1 MAKTLVLAEK
11 PSVARELARVLG
23 CKQSGEG
30 YLEGEKYIVTWALGH
45 LVELAPPEDYDKA
58 WAKWDMLTLPMLPER
73 MKTVVIPQSGRQ
85 FRAVQAQ
92 LRRGDVGELVIATDA
107 GREGE
112 LVARWIL
119 EKAGWKGPARR
130 LWISSQTDKAIR
142 EGFTHL
148 RPAAEYDNLF
158 RSARARSEADWLVG
172 LNVTRAL
179 TCRHNA
185 QLSAGRVQTPT
196 LALIVEREEAIRRFV
211 PQEFWTVTAKLPGF
225 TATWRDPNGQARL
238 FDRERAEA
246 LAARLAGKE
255 GMVTRLKRTRR
266 QAPPPAAYDLTE
278 LQRDANK
285 KYAYSAK
292 ETLAILQNLYEIH
305 KVVTYPRTDSRYI
318 PDDVVPTLP
327 ERLRSVM
334 VEDYKPLAAELLRSR
349 PLQTKYLVNAAKVTD
364 HHALLPTEEPVE
376 LWRLTGPERNIY
388 DLIVRRF
395 LAVLLPPFEY
405 EEVALTLEVEGE
417 TLHARGKAVLSPG
430 WRAAYDRTF
439 APEEEDEEGDEKEQS
454 LPTLAEGERLTVQ
467 SARANP
473 GKTAPPKRYTEAICC
488 ERGIRN
494 RP

>member
-225 TATWRDPNGQARL
+225 WYNSNGRHGATGS
-238 FDRERAEA
+238 F
-246 LAARLAGKE
+246 
-255 GMVTRLKRTRR
+255 
-266 QAPPPAAYDLTE
+266 
-278 LQRDANK
+278 
-285 KYAYSAK
+285 
-292 ETLAILQNLYEIH
+292 
-305 KVVTYPRTDSRYI
+305 
-318 PDDVVPTLP
+318 
-327 ERLRSVM
+327 
-334 VEDYKPLAAELLRSR
+334 
-349 PLQTKYLVNAAKVTD
+349 
-364 HHALLPTEEPVE
+364 
-376 LWRLTGPERNIY
+376 
-388 DLIVRRF
+388 
-395 LAVLLPPFEY
+395 
-405 EEVALTLEVEGE
+405 
-417 TLHARGKAVLSPG
+417 
-430 WRAAYDRTF
+430 
-439 APEEEDEEGDEKEQS
+439 
-454 LPTLAEGERLTVQ
+454 
-467 SARANP
+467 
-473 GKTAPPKRYTEAICC
+473 
-488 ERGIRN
+488 
-494 RP
+494 